1 MVGDPTQESLHGA
14 GGSWNHETSKYKKK
28 IYGKERFLR
37 KKLIW
42 QLKLEM

>member
-1 MVGDPTQESLHGA
+1 MALVA
-14 GGSWNHETSKYKKK
+14 VETMRRRNTKKK
-28 IYGKERFLR
+28 TYGKERFLR